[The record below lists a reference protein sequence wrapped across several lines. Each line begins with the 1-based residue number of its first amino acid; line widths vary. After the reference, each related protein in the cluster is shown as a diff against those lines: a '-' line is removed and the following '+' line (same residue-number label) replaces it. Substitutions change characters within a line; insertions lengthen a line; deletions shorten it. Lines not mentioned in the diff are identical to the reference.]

1 VLLACAMIVQPV
13 NAGIA
18 PVGRAASSD
27 GADGSAPLV
36 WAAEP
41 AEGPSLFSPARGSA
55 VVYIPPASDAQPAA
69 LVITP
74 AKSVDASTP
83 SGEVERSEVAPA
95 AADSDHGVILV
106 PLPSAGHTGLAGL
119 LALAAVTWIRRLRR
133 VR

>member
-1 VLLACAMIVQPV
+1 MRRSWLRSFWNDGCRATRPVIWLFAVLLACAMIVQPV

-83 SGEVERSEVAPA
+83 SGEVER
-95 AADSDHGVILV
+95 
-106 PLPSAGHTGLAGL
+106 
-119 LALAAVTWIRRLRR
+119 
-133 VR
+133 